1 MGSLMKKKLKFSLST
16 LAIAISINSYADVL
30 IGTDQNNV
38 SVNVNT
44 DDGRIGTFSVY
55 NGTNT
60 MIETFSSGKESTF
73 IRTYSGNQLTLN
85 NDGISLANS
94 NNGVLTLSGVAA
106 GTRAT
111 DAVNYSQ
118 LSNTVTQT
126 NAITLASANTY
137 TDTGLNTERNAR
149 VLADATLNTRMDAV
163 DTARIDGDVA
173 TLASANTYTDT
184 GLNTERNARVLA
196 DATLNTRMDAADT
209 ARIDGDV
216 ATLAS
221 ANTYTDRRF
230 NNIQTK
236 YQAAVASSIA
246 IASLPQPTQPGG
258 SMASFA
264 LGQWESEQGY
274 AVGVSGITENN
285 KWVYKAAGTGNSR
298 GNFGGGISVGFQW
311 K

>member
-1 MGSLMKKKLKFSLST
+1 LNTRMD
-16 LAIAISINSYADVL
+16 AADTAR
-30 IGTDQNNV
+30 I
-38 SVNVNT
+38 
-44 DDGRIGTFSVY
+44 DG
-55 NGTNT
+55 
-60 MIETFSSGKESTF
+60 
-73 IRTYSGNQLTLN
+73 
-85 NDGISLANS
+85 D
-94 NNGVLTLSGVAA
+94 VA
-106 GTRAT
+106 
-111 DAVNYSQ
+111 
-118 LSNTVTQT
+118 
-126 NAITLASANTY
+126 TLASANTY

-149 VLADATLNTRMDAV
+149 VLADATLNTRMDAA

>member
-1 MGSLMKKKLKFSLST
+1 MKKKLKFSLST

-85 NDGISLANS
+85 NDGVSLANS

-149 VLADATLNTRMDAV
+149 VLADATLNTRMDAA

-196 DATLNTRMDAADT
+196 DAALNTRMDAADT

>member
-1 MGSLMKKKLKFSLST
+1 
-16 LAIAISINSYADVL
+16 
-30 IGTDQNNV
+30 
-38 SVNVNT
+38 
-44 DDGRIGTFSVY
+44 
-55 NGTNT
+55 
-60 MIETFSSGKESTF
+60 
-73 IRTYSGNQLTLN
+73 
-85 NDGISLANS
+85 
-94 NNGVLTLSGVAA
+94 
-106 GTRAT
+106 
-111 DAVNYSQ
+111 
-118 LSNTVTQT
+118 
-126 NAITLASANTY
+126 
-137 TDTGLNTERNAR
+137 
-149 VLADATLNTRMDAV
+149 
-163 DTARIDGDVA
+163 ARIDGDVA

>member
-1 MGSLMKKKLKFSLST
+1 MKKKLKFSLST

-85 NDGISLANS
+85 NDGVSLANS

-298 GNFGGGISVGFQW
+298 GNFGGGLSVGFQW

>member
-1 MGSLMKKKLKFSLST
+1 MKKKLKFSLST
-16 LAIAISINSYADVL
+16 LAIAISLNSYADVL

-85 NDGISLANS
+85 NDGVSLANS

-149 VLADATLNTRMDAV
+149 
-163 DTARIDGDVA
+163 I
-173 TLASANTYTDT
+173 
-184 GLNTERNARVLA
+184 LA

-209 ARIDGDV
+209 ARIDGV
-216 ATLAS
+216 SLLS
-221 ANTYTDRRF
+221 HRQIL
-230 NNIQTK
+230 IQIL
-236 YQAAVASSIA
+236 V
-246 IASLPQPTQPGG
+246 
-258 SMASFA
+258 
-264 LGQWESEQGY
+264 
-274 AVGVSGITENN
+274 
-285 KWVYKAAGTGNSR
+285 
-298 GNFGGGISVGFQW
+298 
-311 K
+311 

>member
-1 MGSLMKKKLKFSLST
+1 MKKKLKFSLST

-85 NDGISLANS
+85 NDGVSLANS

-149 VLADATLNTRMDAV
+149 VLADATLNTRMDAA

-196 DATLNTRMDAADT
+196 DATLNTRMDAVDT

-221 ANTYTDRRF
+221 ANTYTDCRF

>member
-1 MGSLMKKKLKFSLST
+1 MKKKLKFSLST

-149 VLADATLNTRMDAV
+149 VLADATLNTRMDA
-163 DTARIDGDVA
+163 
-173 TLASANTYTDT
+173 
-184 GLNTERNARVLA
+184 
-196 DATLNTRMDAADT
+196 ADT

>member
-1 MGSLMKKKLKFSLST
+1 MKKKLKFSLSI

-216 ATLAS
+216 
-221 ANTYTDRRF
+221 
-230 NNIQTK
+230 
-236 YQAAVASSIA
+236 
-246 IASLPQPTQPGG
+246 
-258 SMASFA
+258 
-264 LGQWESEQGY
+264 
-274 AVGVSGITENN
+274 
-285 KWVYKAAGTGNSR
+285 
-298 GNFGGGISVGFQW
+298 
-311 K
+311 